1 MNKFIP
7 LEEIPAW
14 RDQLREA
21 GKKLVVTNGVFDL
34 MHRGHAEY
42 LAQAAALGDVLL
54 VLVNDDASVTALK
67 GPTRPIQTQD
77 DRAAMLA
84 ALECVGAVTVFKGPV
99 AADALRLAAPDVYV
113 KGGDY
118 TPETLNR
125 DEFSALQ
132 ACGSQ
137 IKILPLVP
145 GCSTSNI
152 VKRILA
158 EKHAGEA
165 SRKDMTLDEKLQPI
179 FKRRSI
185 RKFLP
190 RDVEQHEV
198 ALLLEAAMA
207 APSAKA
213 CYPAEFIVLEDQ
225 VLRKQVSE
233 CLPNGSFLAQSP
245 MGILVCGDLSR
256 ACGNELRG
264 WDGGIEF
271 GASDLS
277 RACGNELSYL
287 IQDCSA
293 SVQNILLAAS
303 MLGLGACWLGV
314 HPRQERMDALRALFK
329 LPETII
335 PIACIAL
342 GWPSEEKLPRT
353 NYEPEQV
360 HMNAW

>member
-1 MNKFIP
+1 MTKLIP
-7 LEEIPAW
+7 LEKLPAW
-14 RDQLREA
+14 RDQLRA
-21 GKKLVVTNGVFDL
+21 TGKKLVVTNGVFDL

-42 LAQAAALGDVLL
+42 LSQAAALGDVLL

-67 GPTRPIQTQD
+67 GPTRPIQPQD

-84 ALECVGAVTVFKGPV
+84 ALECVGAVAIFRGPV

-125 DEFSALQ
+125 DEFAALQ

-137 IKILPLVP
+137 IKLLPLVP

-152 VKRILA
+152 VKRILS
-158 EKHAGEA
+158 EKHAGEE
-165 SRKDMTLDEKLQPI
+165 SKKTMTLDEKLQPI
-179 FKRRSI
+179 FLRRSI

-190 RDVEQHEV
+190 RNVEQHEV

-213 CYPAEFIVLEDQ
+213 CYPAEFIVLADPA
-225 VLRKQVSE
+225 LRKQVSE
-233 CLPNGSFLAQSP
+233 CLPNGKFLAQSP
-245 MGILVCGDLSR
+245 MGILVCG
-256 ACGNELRG
+256 N
-264 WDGGIEF
+264 
-271 GASDLS
+271 LS

-293 SVQNILLAAS
+293 SVENILLAAS

-314 HPRQERMDALRALFK
+314 HPRQERIDALKALFQ
-329 LPETII
+329 LPENIV
-335 PIACIAL
+335 PVACIVL
-342 GWPSEEKLPRT
+342 GWPAEEKTART
-353 NYEPEQV
+353 NYSPDQV
-360 HMNAW
+360 HLNAW

>member
-256 ACGNELRG
+256 ACGNEL
-264 WDGGIEF
+264 
-271 GASDLS
+271 
-277 RACGNELSYL
+277 SYL

-335 PIACIAL
+335 PVACIAL